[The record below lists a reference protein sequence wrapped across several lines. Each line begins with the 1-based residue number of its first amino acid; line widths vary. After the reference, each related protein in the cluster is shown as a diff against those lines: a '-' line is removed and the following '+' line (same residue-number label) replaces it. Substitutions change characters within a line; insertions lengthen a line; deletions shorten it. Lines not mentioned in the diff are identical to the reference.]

1 MIETTHCIYK
11 TTFAIIEY
19 DVVVEYDDSGNIKA
33 QYIANETVK
42 RI

>member
-1 MIETTHCIYK
+1 MKKITHRIYK
-11 TTFAIIEY
+11 TLFAISEY
-19 DVVVEYDDSGNIKA
+19 DVVIEYDDKGNIKA